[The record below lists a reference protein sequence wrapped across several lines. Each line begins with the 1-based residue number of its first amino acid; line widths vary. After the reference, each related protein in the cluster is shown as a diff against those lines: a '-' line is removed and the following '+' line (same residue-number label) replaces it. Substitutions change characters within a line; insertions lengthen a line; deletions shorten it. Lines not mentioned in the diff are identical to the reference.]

1 MKIFQGKWS
10 KIIFC
15 TRNKLFF
22 DVYFMTLGLKLAILK
37 IQRTTVSFMTQC
49 NIEAAHEESYAT
61 QGADK
66 GLKLKLGTLSVW
78 EI

>member
-49 NIEAAHEESYAT
+49 NIEAAPEESM
-61 QGADK
+61 QLRELIK
-66 GLKLKLGTLSVW
+66 GSN
-78 EI
+78 